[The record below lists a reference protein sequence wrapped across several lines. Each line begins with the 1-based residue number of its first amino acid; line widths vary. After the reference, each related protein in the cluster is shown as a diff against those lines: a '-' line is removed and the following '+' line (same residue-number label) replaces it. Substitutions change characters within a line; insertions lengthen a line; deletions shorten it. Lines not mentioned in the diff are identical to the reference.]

1 MTKKQIVNWIL
12 LSTWMVVIFMLS
24 NEVADSSSERSGVIV
39 EVISRSVSWS
49 QDILTFLTRKA
60 AHIFIYFV
68 LGILMFNVAR
78 DFRISNKRA
87 VMLSVVFVMLYAI
100 TDEFHQSFVP
110 GRSAELRDVL
120 IDTVAGAMGT
130 LVYFCATAFRRSN
143 ASKM

>member
-1 MTKKQIVNWIL
+1 MRNRIFAL
-12 LSTWMVVIFMLS
+12 LLLITWMGVIFMFS
-24 NEVADSSSERSGVIV
+24 NEIADSSSERSGVIV

-68 LGILMFNVAR
+68 LGVLAFNVAK

-87 VMLSVVFVMLYAI
+87 VMLSVVFVILYAI

-120 IDTVAGAMGT
+120 IDTVAGAMGA
-130 LVYFCATAFRRSN
+130 LIYFCATVFRRSDT
-143 ASKM
+143 SEM

>member
-39 EVISRSVSWS
+39 EVISRSLSWS
-49 QDILTFLTRKA
+49 QDVLTFLTRKV

-68 LGILMFNVAR
+68 LGILMFNVAM
-78 DFRISNKRA
+78 DFRISNKHA

-120 IDTVAGAMGT
+120 IDTTAGAMGA
-130 LVYFCATAFRRSN
+130 LIYFYATVFRRSDT
-143 ASKM
+143 SKM

>member
-1 MTKKQIVNWIL
+1 MKMWHKIVL
-12 LSTWMVVIFMLS
+12 LIAWMGVIFMFS
-24 NEVADSSSERSGVIV
+24 NEIADSSSERSGAIV

-68 LGILMFNVAR
+68 LGIVAFNVVK
-78 DFRISNKRA
+78 DFPLSKKRA
-87 VMLSVVFVMLYAI
+87 VLVSVLFVVLYAT

-120 IDTVAGAMGT
+120 IDTTAGAMGT